1 MVFCRGHI
9 GAPGSNADIHRHP
22 HNMNQAA
29 LSLVANPRHWP
40 ETRHTVQVSDETEIV
55 VYSQGSGEVIVL
67 LPSLGRGATDLLELA
82 LPLCDAGYRVLRPEP
97 RGHGGSKGPLEDK
110 TLHDWAGDIAA
121 VIRHE
126 TAAPVW
132 VVGHAHGN
140 WIARTLA
147 TDFPALV
154 RGLVLLAGSA
164 GKVPKGTQALPI
176 PPEVRTLIERCA
188 EPGLPDAERLDALEK
203 VFFAPGNDASHWLTG
218 WDRRL
223 MDMQTLAQ
231 KRTPVDDFF
240 AGGSA
245 PILNVQAAHD
255 AVAPPAYANVLREYL
270 GERVTN
276 ATIANA
282 GHALLPE
289 QPDAVVQ
296 TILRYLRHRSAPTA
310 TTADSHV
317 CD

>member
-1 MVFCRGHI
+1 MHAALI
-9 GAPGSNADIHRHP
+9 AHP
-22 HNMNQAA
+22 H
-29 LSLVANPRHWP
+29 LPRWP
-40 ETRHTVQVSDETEIV
+40 EQRHTVRVSAETEIV
-55 VYSQGSGEVIVL
+55 VYSQGRGDVIVL
-67 LPSLGRGATDLLELA
+67 LPSLGRGATDMLELA
-82 LPLCDAGYRVLRPEP
+82 VPLCEAGFRVLRPEP
-97 RGHGGSKGPLEDK
+97 RGHGGSTGPLEGK

-121 VIRHE
+121 VILQE

-147 TDFPALV
+147 SDHPQRV

-188 EPGLPDAERLDALEK
+188 EPDLPDAERLHALQQ
-203 VFFAPGNDASHWLTG
+203 VFFAPGNDARPWLTG
-218 WDRRL
+218 WDRHL
-223 MDMQTLAQ
+223 MAMQTLAQ
-231 KRTPVDDFF
+231 RRTPVDEFF
-240 AGGSA
+240 AGGTA

-289 QPDAVVQ
+289 QLQAVVE
-296 TILRYLRHRSAPTA
+296 
-310 TTADSHV
+310 TTVNYIRQHPPVGKPAGDIDHE
-317 CD
+317 

>member
-1 MVFCRGHI
+1 MH
-9 GAPGSNADIHRHP
+9 
-22 HNMNQAA
+22 AA
-29 LSLVANPRHWP
+29 LNIDASRTRWP
-40 ETRHTVQVSDETEIV
+40 EERHVVRVSEEVAIV
-55 VYSQGSGEVIVL
+55 VYSQGAGDLIVL
-67 LPSLGRGATDLLELA
+67 LPSLGRGATDMLELA

-97 RGHGGSKGPLEDK
+97 RGHGGSQGPLEGK

-126 TAAPVW
+126 TARPVW

-147 TDFPALV
+147 SDHPSLV

-176 PPEVRTLIERCA
+176 PPQVRTLIERCA
-188 EPGLPDAERLDALEK
+188 EPGLPDAERLAALQQ
-203 VFFAPGNDASHWLTG
+203 VFFAPGNDARPWLEG
-218 WDRRL
+218 WDRHL
-223 MDMQTLAQ
+223 MAMQTLAQ

-255 AVAPPAYANVLREYL
+255 VVAPPSYANVLREYL

-276 ATIANA
+276 ATIDNA

-289 QPDAVVQ
+289 QLDAVVLA
-296 TILRYLRHRSAPTA
+296 ILSYIRPQLPNTS
-310 TTADSHV
+310 TTRRQHEQ
-317 CD
+317 

>member
-1 MVFCRGHI
+1 MQ
-9 GAPGSNADIHRHP
+9 S
-22 HNMNQAA
+22 A
-29 LSLVANPRHWP
+29 LSVEANHHRWP
-40 ETRHTVQVSDETEIV
+40 EDRRLVRVADEIEIV
-55 VYSQGSGEVIVL
+55 AYGQGTGDVIVL
-67 LPSLGRGATDLLELA
+67 LPSLGRGATDMLELA
-82 LPLCDAGYRVLRPEP
+82 LPLCDAGFRVLRPEP
-97 RGHGGSKGPLEDK
+97 RGHGGSKGPLENK

-121 VIRHE
+121 VIRHD
-126 TAAPVW
+126 TAEPVW

-147 TDFPALV
+147 SDHPSLV
-154 RGLVLLAGSA
+154 RGLILLAGSA

-188 EPGLPDAERLDALEK
+188 EPALSDAERLDALQR
-203 VFFAPGNDASHWLTG
+203 VFFAPGNDARPWLTG
-218 WDRRL
+218 WDRHL
-223 MDMQTLAQ
+223 MAMQTLAQ

-276 ATIANA
+276 ATIPNA

-289 QPDAVVQ
+289 QLDAVVLAILNYIRPPSPNASTTRRQ
-296 TILRYLRHRSAPTA
+296 T
-310 TTADSHV
+310 
-317 CD
+317 

>member
-1 MVFCRGHI
+1 M
-9 GAPGSNADIHRHP
+9 
-22 HNMNQAA
+22 QAA
-29 LSLVANPRHWP
+29 LRANTHPPRWP
-40 ETRHTVQVSDETEIV
+40 EQRHTVRVSEETEIV
-55 VYSQGSGEVIVL
+55 VYSQGKGDVIVL
-67 LPSLGRGATDLLELA
+67 LPSLGRGATDMLELA
-82 LPLCDAGYRVLRPEP
+82 VPLCDAGYRVLRPEP
-97 RGHGGSKGPLEDK
+97 RGHGGSTGPLEGK

-126 TAAPVW
+126 TAAPAW

-147 TDFPALV
+147 SDHPQVV
-154 RGLVLLAGSA
+154 RGLILLAGSA

-188 EPGLPDAERLDALEK
+188 EPDLPDAERLHALQQ
-203 VFFAPGNDASHWLTG
+203 VFFAPGNNARPWLTG
-218 WDRRL
+218 WDRDL
-223 MDMQTLAQ
+223 MAMQTLAQ

-270 GERVTN
+270 GDRVTN

-289 QPDAVVQ
+289 QLDAVVETTLNYIRQ
-296 TILRYLRHRSAPTA
+296 HRPAGLP
-310 TTADSHV
+310 
-317 CD
+317 

>member
-1 MVFCRGHI
+1 MHATTLKTAATPSTRWSEQRQRVRV
-9 GAPGSNADIHRHP
+9 SNE
-22 HNMNQAA
+22 
-29 LSLVANPRHWP
+29 V
-40 ETRHTVQVSDETEIV
+40 EII
-55 VYSQGSGEVIVL
+55 VYSQGDGPVIVL
-67 LPSLGRGATDLLELA
+67 LPSLGRGATDMEELA
-82 LPLCDAGYRVLRPEP
+82 LPLCDAGFRVLRPEP
-97 RGHGGSKGPLEDK
+97 RGHGGSTGPLEGK

-126 TAAPVW
+126 TKAPVW

-147 TDFPALV
+147 SDHPALV

-176 PPEVRTLIERCA
+176 PPEVRSMIEKCA
-188 EPGLPDAERLDALEK
+188 ETGLPDAERLQALQR
-203 VFFAPGNDASHWLTG
+203 VFFAPGNDARPWLTG
-218 WDRRL
+218 WDRHL
-223 MDMQTLAQ
+223 MAMQTAAQ

-289 QPDAVVQ
+289 QLDAVVQ
-296 TILRYLRHRSAPTA
+296 TILNYIRPHGAASAT
-310 TTADSHV
+310 
-317 CD
+317 